1 MQTAFN
7 KARDAAGLGDNV
19 TPHVLRHTWATWFYA
34 QTRDFGTLMDQGGWS
49 KADMA
54 NRYRK
59 LAPDDLSERLLKHG
73 WDFRRDH
80 LTNEAPKLRL
90 VASSNQEK

>member
-1 MQTAFN
+1 M
-7 KARDAAGLGDNV
+7 GDDV

-34 QTRDFGTLMDQGGWS
+34 QTRDFGTLTDQGGWS

-73 WDFRRDH
+73 WDFRAY
-80 LTNEAPKLRL
+80 LPKDRRTRLR
-90 VASSNQEK
+90 VVGHE